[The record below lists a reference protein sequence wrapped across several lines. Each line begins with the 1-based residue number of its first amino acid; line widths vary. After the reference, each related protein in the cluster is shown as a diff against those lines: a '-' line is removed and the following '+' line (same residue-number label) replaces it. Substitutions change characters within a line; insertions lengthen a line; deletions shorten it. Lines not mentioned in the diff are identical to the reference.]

1 MLTLDELDRMSRIEI
16 SQADRTKL
24 VDIRTVKIDP
34 LQSVV
39 QRMESYIEQIKNPYL
54 FLCDGAAV
62 RVRFDPDGG
71 ELSHRLKNHFASLK
85 IC

>member
-1 MLTLDELDRMSRIEI
+1 MSRIEI

-24 VDIRTVKIDP
+24 VDIRTIKIDP
-34 LQSVV
+34 LQSAI
-39 QRMESYIEQIKNPYL
+39 QRMESYIAQIGNPYL
-54 FLCDGAAV
+54 FSCDGAAV

-71 ELSHRLKNHFASLK
+71 ELTHRLKNHFASLK